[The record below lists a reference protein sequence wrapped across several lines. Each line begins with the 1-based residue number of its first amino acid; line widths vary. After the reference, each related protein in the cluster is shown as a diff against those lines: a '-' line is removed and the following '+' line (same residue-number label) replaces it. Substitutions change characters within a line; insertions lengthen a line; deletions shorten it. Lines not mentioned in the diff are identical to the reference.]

1 MLTKKPKIDPFC
13 AKLEDFSGARREKK
27 PLIESTERERRGS
40 MNPETF
46 PHQAA
51 LLEYAEAHGL
61 VYAWEGTR
69 SFEKRSRTLSPEQ
82 FQIVTVHT
90 RRRGVTRVMLFS
102 KDILKAEFEADRPR
116 RDALAAK
123 RAQWQARREA
133 GEMPGRR
140 ARPRPRPRPSTSA

>member
-1 MLTKKPKIDPFC
+1 
-13 AKLEDFSGARREKK
+13 
-27 PLIESTERERRGS
+27 

-51 LLEYAEAHGL
+51 LLEYAEAHDL

-90 RRRGVTRVMLFS
+90 RRQSRNDCLIGYSINLVPGY
-102 KDILKAEFEADRPR
+102 ADSRNLVVSGSSPR
-116 RDALAAK
+116 
-123 RAQWQARREA
+123 
-133 GEMPGRR
+133 
-140 ARPRPRPRPSTSA
+140 

>member
-1 MLTKKPKIDPFC
+1 
-13 AKLEDFSGARREKK
+13 
-27 PLIESTERERRGS
+27 

-140 ARPRPRPRPSTSA
+140 ARPRPRPRPRPSTSA

>member
-1 MLTKKPKIDPFC
+1 MGPCEPCKPILWEADVTPRPIHN
-13 AKLEDFSGARREKK
+13 D
-27 PLIESTERERRGS
+27 
-40 MNPETF
+40 
-46 PHQAA
+46 
-51 LLEYAEAHGL
+51 EYAEAHGL

-82 FQIVTVHT
+82 FQIVTAHT

-123 RAQWQARREA
+123 RDQWQGQR
-133 GEMPGRR
+133 
-140 ARPRPRPRPSTSA
+140 

>member
-1 MLTKKPKIDPFC
+1 
-13 AKLEDFSGARREKK
+13 
-27 PLIESTERERRGS
+27 

-69 SFEKRSRTLSPEQ
+69 SFEKRSRSLSPEQ

-90 RRRGVTRVMLFS
+90 RRRGATRVMLFS
-102 KDILKAEFEADRPR
+102 KDILKAEFEADRPQ

-123 RAQWQARREA
+123 RAQLA
-133 GEMPGRR
+133 GPERSRGN
-140 ARPRPRPRPSTSA
+140 AWSPRSTSPSPSTINVGLGDPIREPRTTCR